1 VKRLGDALQGMLALA
16 IGTETR
22 KREQPRSRTSENHL
36 TWPFLVDLLADEL
49 LREFQGHEDIGL
61 KGPADEIDRKLTEW
75 AVFADP
81 CVAEKDVNVLGH
93 CGSTYAHKM
102 MTIEA

>member
-1 VKRLGDALQGMLALA
+1 VKTTLPGRFSSTYLRMNFRAS
-16 IGTETR
+16 
-22 KREQPRSRTSENHL
+22 SRGN
-36 TWPFLVDLLADEL
+36 
-49 LREFQGHEDIGL
+49 EDIGL